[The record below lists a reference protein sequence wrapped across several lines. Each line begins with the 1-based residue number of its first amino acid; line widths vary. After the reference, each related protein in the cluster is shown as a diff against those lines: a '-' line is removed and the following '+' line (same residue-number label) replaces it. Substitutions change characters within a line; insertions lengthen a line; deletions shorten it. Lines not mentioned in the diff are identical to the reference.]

1 VSGSTPKPE
10 TSSAP
15 ELERHR
21 CQVVGLNQNY
31 VSAAGTVYH
40 IQIEDRG
47 PVVDRI
53 SEKEVRRVNLIVYAN
68 YGEANARIM
77 HASDHDFEDLRSR
90 EHNHKIETRI
100 QGLAA
105 EARVIIEE
113 KEQRQVMRIKCLVRE
128 YYHTKDE
135 AAKREFEAA
144 NALYPFLFSRAW
156 MELKQER
163 ARLVDS
169 AQAAAAAAREPQP
182 EPERIAEVLYP
193 LDSDLRGL
201 VVDIERVILE
211 LAEDLRQLRAS
222 GSADDILLQTCRKLV
237 TRAQEIISGREPS
250 EFTARRLDMTRNS
263 LMTTWRQVRSR
274 LRAQ

>member
-1 VSGSTPKPE
+1 VSGSTPKSE
-10 TSSAP
+10 TSAAP

-90 EHNHKIETRI
+90 EHNHKIEIRI

-156 MELKQER
+156 LELKQER
-163 ARLVDS
+163 ARLVD
-169 AQAAAAAAREPQP
+169 ATQAAAAPAAEPA
-182 EPERIAEVLYP
+182 PERLAEVLYP

-211 LAEDLRQLRAS
+211 LAEDLRQLQAS
-222 GSADDILLQTCRKLV
+222 GSADDILLQTCRKLE
-237 TRAQEIISGREPS
+237 TRAREIISGREPS